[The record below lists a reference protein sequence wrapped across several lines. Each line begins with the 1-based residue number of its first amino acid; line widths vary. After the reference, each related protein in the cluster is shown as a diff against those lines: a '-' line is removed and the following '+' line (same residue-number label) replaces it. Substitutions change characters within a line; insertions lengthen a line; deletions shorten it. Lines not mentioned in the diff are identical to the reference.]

1 MGPLAAAEERSF
13 DQRGFVLID
22 AQFSVAEL
30 DAAED
35 TWDRLMGGSVLDP
48 TLDEGYLA
56 VIGHPFLEAVAKQLL
71 RSERVWVNEDGVN
84 SREPE
89 PVGSSSLTAA
99 SAEGA
104 GTAQWPWRRGLHID
118 WQVSEQNF
126 DATPRHD
133 LLAVWIWVNDVPEKR
148 GAMRLLPGSHRAIGR
163 HWERVLSPAQLRCLP
178 RHHSLFAV
186 SNPDHL
192 IAGGDG
198 VARPA
203 KYKKSFPEHIAD
215 DPNAKPFGLQR
226 PVAAAAKRGQALV
239 FTQSM
244 LHAASR
250 NFDVVPR
257 KGFICS
263 WIAADVLM
271 SRSLG
276 RRFVGTVQRSAQLH
290 RSMRQL
296 RPGREHIFP
305 TGDEVH
311 EFPRGDTVTLA
322 ATQED
327 ELWPGTFMPG
337 QAAPKPSQVGPKL

>member
-1 MGPLAAAEERSF
+1 MVGPLTPCQERSF
-13 DQRGFVLID
+13 DHRGFVLID
-22 AQFSVAEL
+22 VPFSPTEL
-30 DAAED
+30 YAAEE
-35 TWDRLMGGSVLDP
+35 TWDRLMGAGGGRTVVEP

-56 VIGHPFLEAVAKQLL
+56 VLGHPFLEAVAKQLL
-71 RSERVWVNEDGVN
+71 RSERVWINEDGVN

-89 PVGSSSLTAA
+89 PIGSSSLTAA
-99 SAEGA
+99 SAEAG
-104 GTAQWPWRRGLHID
+104 GTAQWPWQRGAHID

-133 LLAVWIWVNDVPEKR
+133 LLAIWIWVNDVPEHR
-148 GAMRLLPGSHRAIGR
+148 GAMRLLPGSHRTIGR
-163 HWERVLSPAQLRCLP
+163 HWERVLSPAQLQCLP

-186 SNPDHL
+186 GDPDGL

-198 VARPA
+198 IASPA

-215 DPNAKPFGLQR
+215 DPSAQPYGLQK

-239 FTQSM
+239 FTQSI

-257 KGFICS
+257 KGIICS

-271 SRSLG
+271 SPSLG
-276 RRFVGTVQRSAQLH
+276 RRFMGTVERSARLH
-290 RSMRQL
+290 HSMKQL

-305 TGDEVH
+305 IDEVH
-311 EFPRGDTVTLA
+311 DFPWSDTVTLA
-322 ATQED
+322 IKQED

-337 QAAPKPSQVGPKL
+337 QVAPKL